1 MKDYYLNL
9 IIGQKYLCSCLLK
22 ILKGWQLKK
31 KGFKV
36 TPPVRISK
44 IFENS
49 QNIFFLSTL
58 GKNCSL
64 APGYV
69 CSGLGHLPISPN
81 HQFRLLRVLEHW
93 RL

>member
-9 IIGQKYLCSCLLK
+9 IIGQKYLCSYLLK

-36 TPPVRISK
+36 PPVRISK

-49 QNIFFLSTL
+49 QNIFFLSIL

-69 CSGLGHLPISPN
+69 CSGLGHLPLPLN
-81 HQFRLLRVLEHW
+81 HQFRPLRVEHW